1 MKVISK
7 KKIKV
12 IGALHG
18 VKITVDKTLDKYAK
32 IKVEKLAES
41 NQLLANSTFN
51 F

>member
-1 MKVISK
+1 MKAVSK
-7 KKIKV
+7 KKIKA
-12 IGALHG
+12 IGILFG

-32 IKVEKLAES
+32 ISSEKVAES